1 MRRST
6 PRPTGIQ
13 RRGHL
18 DQLIAIRREVPPRVS
33 SILFVMS
40 FVLPLIAW
48 SVLSYTPFIWHPFV
62 RIENPGSVSYFEHGM
77 LIERETF
84 ADENKTAA
92 SEGRA
97 QATGSRANPVYLPAP
112 HEVARALYVAFKT
125 PPRLPSE
132 PWLHESLWHSIQVI
146 FWGFAISSILGV
158 PLGILCGAFPFFSRL
173 SEPFLEFFRYLP
185 APAFGALA
193 VAVLGIY
200 DGPKIAIIF
209 IGTFFQQVLVVANTT
224 RKLDPSLLEA
234 AQTLGA
240 SRSQLLF
247 KVVIPGIITDLYL
260 DMRILLG
267 WAWTY
272 LIVAE
277 LIGTMSGISYFINQ
291 QARYRNYQN
300 VFAAIFIIGFIGLG
314 CDVVLG
320 QIGTRLFP
328 WKART
333 TKAPASALFRRI
345 FGGKKADTSATTQ
358 PA

>member
-1 MRRST
+1 
-6 PRPTGIQ
+6 
-13 RRGHL
+13 
-18 DQLIAIRREVPPRVS
+18 
-33 SILFVMS
+33 
-40 FVLPLIAW
+40 
-48 SVLSYTPFIWHPFV
+48 
-62 RIENPGSVSYFEHGM
+62 M
-77 LIERETF
+77 LVERDVF
-84 ADENKTAA
+84 ADENKTARA
-92 SEGRA
+92 EGRA
-97 QATGSRANPVYLPAP
+97 AATGSRANPVYLPAP

-146 FWGFAISSILGV
+146 FWGFAISSVLGV
-158 PLGILCGAFPFFSRL
+158 PIGIMCGAFPFFSRL

-193 VAVLGIY
+193 VAILGIY

-240 SRSQLLF
+240 NRAQLLF
-247 KVVIPGIITDLYL
+247 KVVVPGIIVDLYL

-314 CDVVLG
+314 CDVILA
-320 QIGTRLFP
+320 QIGAKIFP
-328 WKART
+328 WRAPQQRT
-333 TKAPASALFRRI
+333 PAVALFRKLL
-345 FGGKKADTSATTQ
+345 GGKKSETEAPSTQ